1 MNVGELIGVLSSY
14 PEETPVATLEDWGC
28 GYVLRE
34 LDGITDTSEFE
45 EDRNPYVVV
54 LFTEVGQ

>member
-1 MNVGELIGVLSSY
+1 MKVGDLIGALSSY
-14 PEETPVATLEDWGC
+14 PEESSVVVFEDWGS

-45 EDRNPYVVV
+45 EDRNPHLVV
-54 LFTEVGQ
+54 LSTEIEA

>member
-1 MNVGELIGVLSSY
+1 MNVGDLIGALSSY
-14 PEETPVATLEDWGC
+14 PEETPVVALEDWGS

-45 EDRNPYVVV
+45 EDRNPHVVV
-54 LFTEVGQ
+54 LSTEGEG